1 MDIVDKS
8 VSAVCVGNTF
18 YFPGVK
24 IWRHLEKNIIVIK
37 LPGKNVGKDL
47 LRVVDSFKL
56 SGTWQ
61 DDDSDAQYDS
71 KTAFSRYLRAVEM
84 IKKGDITSN
93 QGPIWYLNWG
103 GRSHKTRIRSAI
115 FEKISG
121 RGKDIDYDLEFV
133 KVTK

>member
-1 MDIVDKS
+1 MDIVDKAVS
-8 VSAVCVGNTF
+8 VVVLNDTF

-61 DDDSDAQYDS
+61 DDDVDKQYDS
-71 KTAFSRYLRAVEM
+71 KTAFARYLRAVYM
-84 IKKGDITSN
+84 IKTGDPESN
-93 QGPIWYLNWG
+93 QGPLWYLTWG
-103 GRSHKTRIRSAI
+103 GVSHKTRIKSAT
-115 FEKISG
+115 FEKLPG
-121 RGKDIDYDLEFV
+121 RGKDFDYELEFV